1 MMEIRI
7 FSPENIIDNHQLEHG
22 AWTAKKIFD
31 KTGIQTRHI
40 SSSSDSA
47 LSLAVH
53 AADRLFCDTKI
64 NRSVIQSLIYCTQ
77 NPDYISC
84 RTIFGDGA
92 TATFLTKQDA
102 CGIGKFVFGTQGSGF
117 QALYL
122 TGLGAR
128 TQHEPLE
135 LHM

>member
-64 NRSVIQSLIYCTQ
+64 NRSVIESLIYCTQ
-77 NPDYISC
+77 SPDYIIPNNVSILHDQLQLNSAVPAVEYNQGC
-84 RTIFGDGA
+84 TGYIYGL
-92 TATFLTKQDA
+92 FLVKSFIA
-102 CGIGKFVFGTQGSGF
+102 S
-117 QALYL
+117 L
-122 TGLGAR
+122 
-128 TQHEPLE
+128 
-135 LHM
+135 